1 MCEAPRSNVADSAA
15 PILVVDA
22 LVKHYGGVRAVD
34 GVSFG
39 VDRGS
44 ITGLIGPN
52 GAGKSTALALVGGY
66 VAPTAGRVRFDGEDI
81 TTMPMYARARRGLVR
96 TFQMARVFGNLT
108 TIENLLVAAP
118 DQRGESLAG
127 VLGGRRV
134 WRRQEKEL
142 VEQACEMLDT
152 FAMGAKADEPARN
165 LSGGQKRAVEIMRA
179 LMMAPKLLLLDEPM
193 AGLSPSLSR
202 QLEDVLLGLAAR
214 GLSLLLVEHELDTVD
229 RICGKVVVMAQGRVL
244 SEGRMSELRL
254 SREVQD
260 AYVIG

>member
-1 MCEAPRSNVADSAA
+1 MNGYLADV
-15 PILVVDA
+15 LLEVDH
-22 LVKHYGGVRAVD
+22 LERHYGGVRAVD
-34 GVSFG
+34 GVSFT
-39 VDRGS
+39 VERGS

-52 GAGKSTALALVGGY
+52 GAGKSTALAVIGGF
-66 VAPTAGRVRFDGEDI
+66 VSPSAGKVWFDGADI
-81 TTMPMYARARRGLVR
+81 TDLAMHERARRGLVR

-118 DQRGESLAG
+118 AQKGESAAG
-127 VLGGRRV
+127 VVRGRRF
-134 WRRQEKEL
+134 WRNQENEL
-142 VEQACEMLDT
+142 VAEAHRMLDV
-152 FAMGAKADEPARN
+152 FGMAAKADEPSRN

-179 LMMAPKLLLLDEPM
+179 LMMKPKLLLLDEPM

-202 QLEDVLLGLAAR
+202 QLEDVLLRLADE

-229 RICGKVVVMAQGRVL
+229 RICGKVVVMAQGKVL

>member
-1 MCEAPRSNVADSAA
+1 VSTVEETA
-15 PILVVDA
+15 PILEVDN
-22 LVKHYGGVRAVD
+22 LVKHYGGVHAVD
-34 GVSFG
+34 GISFTVG
-39 VDRGS
+39 RGS

-52 GAGKSTALALVGGY
+52 GAGKSTALAVIGGY
-66 VAPTAGRVRFDGEDI
+66 VSPSGGRIRFDGADI
-81 TTMPMYARARRGLVR
+81 TSTPMYVRARRGLVR

-118 DQRGESLAG
+118 AQRGESAAG
-127 VLGGRRV
+127 VLGGRRS
-134 WRRQEKEL
+134 WRSQESQL
-142 VEQACEMLDT
+142 VEEARTMLET

-179 LMMAPKLLLLDEPM
+179 LMMRPKLLLLDEPM

-202 QLEDVLLGLAAR
+202 QLEDVLLGLAAG

-229 RICGKVVVMAQGRVL
+229 RICGKVVVMAQGRML
-244 SEGRMSELRL
+244 SEGRMAELRL
-254 SREVQD
+254 NREVQD

>member
-1 MCEAPRSNVADSAA
+1 MSVSDDA
-15 PILVVDA
+15 PILEVDN
-22 LVKHYGGVRAVD
+22 LVKHYGGVHAVD
-34 GVSFG
+34 GVSFT
-39 VDRGS
+39 VARGS

-52 GAGKSTALALVGGY
+52 GAGKSTALAVIGGY
-66 VAPTAGRVRFDGEDI
+66 VAPSSGRVRFDGSDI
-81 TTMPMYARARRGLVR
+81 TTTPMYGRARRGLVR

-118 DQRGESLAG
+118 GQRGETAAG
-127 VLGGRRV
+127 ILGGRRA
-134 WRRQEKEL
+134 WRNQEREL
-142 VEQACEMLDT
+142 VDRARTMLDT

-179 LMMAPKLLLLDEPM
+179 LMMRPQLLLLDEPM

-202 QLEDVLLGLAAR
+202 QLEDVLLGLAAS

-229 RICGKVVVMAQGRVL
+229 RICGTVVVMAQGRVL
-244 SEGRMSELRL
+244 SEGRMAELRL
-254 SREVQD
+254 NREVQD